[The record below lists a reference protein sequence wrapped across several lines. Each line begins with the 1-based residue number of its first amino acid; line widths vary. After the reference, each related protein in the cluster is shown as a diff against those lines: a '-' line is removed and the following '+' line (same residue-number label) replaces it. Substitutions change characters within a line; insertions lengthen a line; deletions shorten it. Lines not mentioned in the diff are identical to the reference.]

1 MRDELIRYIDL
12 LFAGA
17 PEAAEIKQEILQNT
31 LDRYDDLIKQGKAPG
46 AAYRLAI
53 SGIGDINEILS
64 GNATPAD
71 QNTRP
76 AQAVAELQE
85 LSPQRKMLRAVAIA
99 LYIIC
104 PLPLFLLQDE
114 RGLCGLLIIVAVA
127 TALIV
132 LSAGKKKKGEA
143 FQEAPTP
150 QQKLRSSISSVIW
163 TVCVIIYLAV
173 SFSTQAWGITW
184 VLFPLTGAIEGLITA
199 LMDLKEAKTHEN

>member
-31 LDRYDDLIKQGKAPG
+31 LDRYDDLVNQGKAPG

-64 GNATPAD
+64 GNATPAYQSTRSD
-71 QNTRP
+71 QT
-76 AQAVAELQE
+76 AAEFQE
-85 LSPQRKMLRAVAIA
+85 LSPRRKMLRAVAIA
-99 LYIIC
+99 MYIIC

-114 RGLCGLLIIVAVA
+114 RGLCGLLVIVAVA

-132 LSAGKKKKGEA
+132 LSAGKRKPGGARQDE
-143 FQEAPTP
+143 QTP
-150 QQKLRSSISSVIW
+150 QQKLRSSISSVVW
-163 TVCVIIYLAV
+163 TVCVIAYLAI

-199 LMDLKEAKTHEN
+199 CMDLKEAKNHED